1 MKAVILAAGQG
12 KRLKLGI
19 PKALV
24 KVNDISLIER
34 TILFFTTL
42 GIRDLII
49 VVGYKTEEIK
59 KFLMRSQ
66 IARDSKITWVENK
79 EFHRGNGLSV
89 FCVRDYVKEHFLLSM
104 VDHIYESTPLTNFPQ
119 HLGDLVC
126 VVDSKPRFADPEGAT
141 KVLVEENRI
150 KRIGKNLANYNALD
164 CGLFL
169 CSRKIF
175 PVLEETLKEGKDEWD
190 EAKDRFAQKFGA
202 EAFDL
207 KGKFWLDVDT
217 PEELAGAER
226 LLKEEKWKR

>member
-12 KRLKLGI
+12 KRLGLGA
-19 PKALV
+19 PKALA
-24 KVNDISLIER
+24 KVDNISLIER
-34 TILFFTTL
+34 TIHFFLTL

-49 VVGYKTEEIK
+49 VVGYKAEEIE
-59 KFLMRSQ
+59 KFLSRSQ

-104 VDHIYESTPLTNFPQ
+104 VDHIYEAAPLLNFPQ

-141 KVLVEENRI
+141 KVLMEENKI
-150 KRIGKNLANYNALD
+150 KRVGKNLVKYNALD

-175 PVLEETLKEGKDEWD
+175 PVLEETLREGKDEWD
-190 EAKDRFAQKFGA
+190 EAKDRFAQRFGA

-207 KGKFWLDVDT
+207 RGNFWLDVDT
-217 PEELAGAER
+217 LEELTRAER
-226 LLKEEKWKR
+226 LLRERKWKR